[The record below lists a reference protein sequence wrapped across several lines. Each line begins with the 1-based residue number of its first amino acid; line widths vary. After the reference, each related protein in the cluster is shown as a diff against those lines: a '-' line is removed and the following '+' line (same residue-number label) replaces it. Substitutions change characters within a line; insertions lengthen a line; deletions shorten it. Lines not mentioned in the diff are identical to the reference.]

1 MATISHHDGSVESL
15 GRMVKTSVK
24 ELIIFHKD
32 GEDYAEI

>member
-1 MATISHHDGSVESL
+1 MATISHHDESIESL
-15 GRMVKTSVK
+15 SRMVKPSVK